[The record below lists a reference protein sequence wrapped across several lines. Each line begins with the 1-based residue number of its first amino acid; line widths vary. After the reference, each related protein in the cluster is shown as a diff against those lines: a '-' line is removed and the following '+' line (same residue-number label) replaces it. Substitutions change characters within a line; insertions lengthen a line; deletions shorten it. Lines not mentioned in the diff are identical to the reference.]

1 MEIKNLIKKTL
12 RGTYACFTAMTAVYI
27 LIVIF
32 LNTDSKEILVD
43 GSRVLLFLVA
53 SFLFSLANTL
63 FGVKEIHR
71 AAAYLIHYALYALAV
86 YACILLPLNLS
97 PASKYFVAIVIFS
110 VIYAAVMGIRA
121 LLVSR
126 YKKLGEETEEYQK
139 RFSK

>member
-12 RGTYACFTAMTAVYI
+12 HGTYACFTAMTAVYI

-32 LNTDSKEILVD
+32 LNTNSKEILVE
-43 GSRVLLFLVA
+43 GTRVLLFLVA

-63 FGVKEIHR
+63 FGVKAIPR

-86 YACILLPLNLS
+86 YSCLLLPLSLS
-97 PASKYFVAIVIFS
+97 PASKYFVAIVVLS

-121 LLVSR
+121 LLVAR

>member
-12 RGTYACFTAMTAVYI
+12 HGTYACFTAMTAIYI
-27 LIVIF
+27 LIVVF
-32 LNTDSKEILVD
+32 LNTDSKEILVE

-63 FGVKEIHR
+63 FGVKAIHR

-86 YACILLPLNLS
+86 YACLLLPLSLS
-97 PASKYFVAIVIFS
+97 PALKYFVAIVILS
-110 VIYAAVMGIRA
+110 VIYAIIMAIRA

-126 YKKLGEETEEYQK
+126 YEKLGNETEEYQK
-139 RFSK
+139 HFSK